1 MVKFNPVRL
10 ETLSFSEEYL
20 PTEKQKALLRKL
32 TLSSEFSEAEYEATE
47 AWLNSPRANKETCQ
61 VLIDRALN
69 RIQGR
74 NARQKASQGRRSQY
88 QNKGV

>member
-1 MVKFNPVRL
+1 MVRFNPVRL

-20 PTEKQKALLRKL
+20 PTEKQVALLRKL
-32 TLSSEFSEAEYEATE
+32 TLSSEFSEEEYERTE
-47 AWLNSPRANKETCQ
+47 AWLNSPRANKEKCQ

-74 NARQKASQGRRSQY
+74 NARQKASQKRREGFKRS
-88 QNKGV
+88 